1 MFMAPPPQA
10 LEVAKMKK
18 SGNRSRPD
26 LQKLNNPKTRHGKA
40 AMFSQGGF
48 VRSADGIA
56 SKGKTKA
63 KQVKM

>member
-1 MFMAPPPQA
+1 MFMASPPPAIGQT
-10 LEVAKMKK
+10 KK
-18 SGNRSRPD
+18 SGNKSRPD
-26 LQKLNNPKTRHGKA
+26 LQRLNNPKTRHGKA

>member
-1 MFMAPPPQA
+1 MFMPPPIAQ
-10 LEVAKMKK
+10 MKK
-18 SGNRSRPD
+18 PGGKPRPD
-26 LQKLNNPKTRHGKA
+26 LQRLNNPKTRHGKS

-48 VRSADGIA
+48 VSSADGVA